1 MAEKFCSLVSLHG
14 IDLGPSYIDIKP
26 LGIGG
31 NGLVFSAFD
40 IRSKQRV
47 AVKKIALSGKRSIKH
62 ALREVKIIRR
72 LNHENVIRVF
82 EVKTSCGTTIPLMCD
97 LSGSGTSLLTDV
109 DCIYIMQEY
118 METDLGQLLVH
129 NEAFTEE
136 HAQLFMY
143 EFLRGLKYIHSANVL
158 HRDLKPSNLFVNTDD
173 LLLKIGDFGLARVLD
188 PHYCH
193 KGYLSEGLVTKW
205 YRSPRLLLSPNNYT
219 KAIDMW
225 AAGCIFAEMLMGKTL
240 FAGTHELEQ
249 MQLILRTIPVPHS
262 EDRQELLNVI
272 PDYVRPESEG
282 LSHPLSVLI
291 SNASKEAVEFLEK
304 ILTFNP
310 MDRLTAEEA
319 LAHPYMR
326 LYAFPQDEPVA
337 SRPFHIEDE
346 VDDLLSE
353 DAGQLLSWERF
364 PDSSESEWYLNS
376 HGDVEAVQRDPRA
389 AAGSCSDEDGVLL
402 DPGKFIENEPHRF
415 FSEPLSPPFEVSHT
429 FSSSS
434 SSSLERCCPCDNSLR
449 ARSYYKVGSPSFLRN
464 AAAQLNAEARYYYE
478 PKLILDLS
486 NWKECSEERRAEN
499 RPSEQAKLR
508 PEAKPT
514 PVRKNFDIDAFLVD
528 TIKMTS
534 EQNLVEGPQVE
545 SEFVTLRHDSSLG
558 AANLSGGLKAERWK
572 KDISSG
578 EGVSA
583 FYTVTSGLQSNQES
597 DCLLCQKSTA
607 SDDDCLSGAVTPSP
621 HPIMQLS
628 KSDVMAE
635 VSMQI
640 QNLMSRSVV
649 ELPKRDTN
657 DVENEAITTVADDE
671 FLAGFSSYEADP
683 VKDDRSVKWSEECTC
698 LETFIGKIPHSF
710 VFFEGEGEQL
720 SPVGS
725 ASSLTSEGQQRGFS
739 KQPDTLEFLS
749 SENVTDREASRAQ
762 GVLTVQD
769 SSPLT
774 ATGAWQDVRVEEFP
788 IKRLLEEVIDVTE
801 PDGAGSMNALMTTV
815 PAIVVAAGQEARQIV
830 PLKCQTQAQADGLA
844 PLNGGSLQEASLPHV
859 KNSKAANT
867 VSCY

>member
-14 IDLGPSYIDIKP
+14 VDLGPSYVDIKP
-26 LGIGG
+26 LGMGG
-31 NGLVFSAFD
+31 NSLVFSAID
-40 IRSKQRV
+40 TRSKQRV
-47 AVKKIALSGKRSIKH
+47 AVKKIALSGGRSIKH
-62 ALREVKIIRR
+62 AMREVKIIRR
-72 LNHENVIRVF
+72 FNHENVIRVF
-82 EVKTSCGTTIPLMCD
+82 EVKTSCGTTIPLKCD
-97 LSGSGTSLLTDV
+97 LSGSGTSMLTDV

-118 METDLGQLLVH
+118 METDLGQLLEH

-249 MQLILRTIPVPHS
+249 MQLILRTIPVPHP

-282 LSHPLSVLI
+282 LSHPLSVLM

-346 VDDLLSE
+346 VDDVLSE

-364 PDSSESEWYLNS
+364 PDSSEAEWYLNS

-389 AAGSCSDEDGVLL
+389 AAGSWSDEDGVLL
-402 DPGKFIENEPHRF
+402 DPGKFIEGEPHRF
-415 FSEPLSPPFEVSHT
+415 ISKPLSPPFEVSHT
-429 FSSSS
+429 VSSSS

-449 ARSYYKVGSPSFLRN
+449 ARSCYKVGSPSFLRN

-486 NWKECSEERRAEN
+486 NWKECSEECRGEN
-499 RPSEQAKLR
+499 QPGEQAKLR

-534 EQNLVEGPQVE
+534 EQNLLEGPQVE
-545 SEFVTLRHDSSLG
+545 SESGTLWHGASLDE
-558 AANLSGGLKAERWK
+558 ANLLGGLKAERWK
-572 KDISSG
+572 DISRE

-583 FYTVTSGLQSNQES
+583 FHTVTSGLQSNQER
-597 DCLLCQKSTA
+597 DCRLCQKSTV
-607 SDDDCLSGAVTPSP
+607 SDEDCMSGAVIPSP
-621 HPIMQLS
+621 NPNMQLC
-628 KSDVMAE
+628 KSDVIAE

-640 QNLMSRSVV
+640 QNLMSQTAV
-649 ELPKRDTN
+649 EFPNPDTN

-683 VKDDRSVKWSEECTC
+683 VKDDRFGKWSEESTC

-710 VFFEGEGEQL
+710 LFSEEGDQL
-720 SPVGS
+720 SPVGY
-725 ASSLTSEGQQRGFS
+725 ASSWTSDCQRWDFS
-739 KQPDTLEFLS
+739 NQPDTLEFLS
-749 SENVTDREASRAQ
+749 SENVADREASRAQ

-769 SSPLT
+769 SSPLMAT
-774 ATGAWQDVRVEEFP
+774 AVWQDVRVEELP
-788 IKRLLEEVIDVTE
+788 IKRLLEEAIDVVIPAE
-801 PDGAGSMNALMTTV
+801 PDGASSMNALMSV